1 MKMKRKLL
9 RSAGRAAVGISFL
22 WCGVVHGEGFT
33 GQYLATGNFS
43 TQDSLMPS
51 MNNRLTMNAT
61 PSWTTGNFDF
71 RLEQYVENSFHG
83 TNDSMVRERKF
94 EGQVNYNYPLTPQL
108 SATVGALR
116 HENHTFRDNY
126 FWGVAGLVW
135 SGDIAPDTGL
145 TAGVLAEKRNKGGR
159 LFYDLSAAVE
169 HKFKEKYGAFASAH
183 VYENLG
189 EFDPT
194 PTHKREYEI
203 GLNYYPNK
211 RYTAGVS
218 YFYHQ
223 QIGDPTDRFS
233 FVKLKLGVNF

>member
-1 MKMKRKLL
+1 MTKKQLKDARNVMISIGLL
-9 RSAGRAAVGISFL
+9 SSS
-22 WCGVVHGEGFT
+22 VVYGEGLT

-43 TQDSLMPS
+43 TQDRLLPS
-51 MNNRLTMNAT
+51 MNNRLTMNYA
-61 PSWTTGNFDF
+61 PPWTVGNFDF

-83 TNDSMVRERKF
+83 TNNAMVRERKF
-94 EGQVNYNYPLTPQL
+94 EGQINYNYPLTSHL
-108 SATVGALR
+108 SATAGVLR

-159 LFYDLSAAVE
+159 LFYDSSAAVE
-169 HKFKEKYGAFASAH
+169 HKFHEKYGAIASAH

-189 EFDPT
+189 EFDPK

-211 RYTAGVS
+211 QYVAGIS

-233 FVKLKLGVNF
+233 FVKLKLGANF